1 VARPNGTGT
10 ALDAR
15 FSRVRLLLLDVD
27 GVLTDGGLWYM
38 ADGAPAVRFHV
49 RDGYGLVLARRAGL
63 LVGIVSGR
71 DLPQVRRRAEELGL
85 DEVHLGIREK
95 GPVVEEILARR
106 GLAPEEA
113 CFVGDDLLDLPAL
126 ARVGLP
132 VAVADAA
139 PEVREAAAWVTSLPG
154 GHGAVREV
162 VDRLLASRNGTGS
175 QEGSQR

>member
-1 VARPNGTGT
+1 VTSPNGTGA
-10 ALDAR
+10 ALEAR
-15 FSRVRLLLLDVD
+15 FARVRLLLLDVD
-27 GVLTDGGLWYM
+27 GVLTDGGLWYL
-38 ADGAPAVRFHV
+38 AEGPAAVRFHV

-63 LVGIVSGR
+63 LVGLVSGR

-85 DEVHLGIREK
+85 DEIHLGVREK

-106 GLAPEEA
+106 GLVPEDA

-139 PEVREAAAWVTSLPG
+139 PQVREAAAWVTTLPG

-162 VDRLLASRNGTGS
+162 VDRLLASREEAGN
-175 QEGSQR
+175 QEENQR

>member
-1 VARPNGTGT
+1 MTGSNGSNDP
-10 ALDAR
+10 LDAR
-15 FSRVRLLLLDVD
+15 RARIRLLLLDVD
-27 GVLTDGGLWYM
+27 GVLTDGGLWYP
-38 ADGAPAVRFHV
+38 PAGPPTVRFHV

-71 DLPQVRRRAEELGL
+71 DLPQVRRRADELGL
-85 DEVHLGIREK
+85 DEIHLGIRDK

-106 GLAPEEA
+106 GLPPEEA

-139 PEVREAAAWVTSLPG
+139 PEVRSAAAWVTSLPG

-162 VDRLLASRNGTGS
+162 VDRLLAARNGWRVE
-175 QEGSQR
+175 EGSQR